1 MMARSILLMAPGRIR
16 RLVWGLAILAW
27 AGQAVAAKA
36 AELDMPVPVTVVYP
50 GQNIL
55 ERGVSTSAF
64 IVKDDKVDL
73 FALDESMLVGL
84 VAKRTLLPGKAI
96 RMSDVKLPDLVK
108 AGAQVTLVYREAG
121 LIITGLGTAMLAGAE
136 GDLVKV
142 RNRDSGIIVSGVVDA
157 DGTVRIEG

>member
-1 MMARSILLMAPGRIR
+1 MTARSVLRMVSCRLRKHSWAFALLA
-16 RLVWGLAILAW
+16 LT
-27 AGQAVAAKA
+27 GQFSAAKA

-55 ERGVSTSAF
+55 ERGISTSAF
-64 IVKDDKVDL
+64 IVKDDKIDL
-73 FALDESMLVGL
+73 FALDEAMLAGL

-96 RMSDVKLPDLVK
+96 RMTDVKLPDLVK

-121 LIITGLGTAMLAGAE
+121 LVITGLGTALLAGAE

-142 RNRDSGIIVSGVVDA
+142 RNRDSGIIVSGVVDS
-157 DGTVRIEG
+157 DGTIRIEG